1 MKEMCLPCY
10 GTGQIR
16 CLRCGGTGIESD
28 ISLLGEDCLKCKGS
42 RKGRCQL
49 CRGSGFIGGGV
60 VRSQYLTEAMID
72 LTLADSFPASDPPSW
87 TLGLDVQSGLNV
99 AVASPH
105 EAQHI
110 ESYSTKAG
118 VNTHDY
124 QVLIR
129 FLVPAF
135 CLP

>member
-1 MKEMCLPCY
+1 MPN
-10 GTGQIR
+10 
-16 CLRCGGTGIESD
+16 

-49 CRGSGFIGGGV
+49 CRGSGIIGGDLV
-60 VRSQYLTEAMID
+60 PSQYPTEAMID

-87 TLGLDVQSGLNV
+87 TLGLSVQSGLNV
-99 AVASPH
+99 AVASPN
-105 EAQHI
+105 EVQHN
-110 ESYSTKAG
+110 ESDYKKAG
-118 VNTHDY
+118 VNTHDH

-135 CLP
+135 LLTLNSH